1 MFGPNASLAPAIPA
15 ELTPLL
21 APQQNL
27 SKSTIPVKNAI
38 TTANAEFDK
47 LLNPTNPPPAPPV
60 QAARLSGLLKSLAT
74 AENLVSESMNHRKEL
89 IGALDKILATNREAL
104 AAEQAQF
111 DDLHARRANI
121 EAQKQEIELAILGGI
136 PSNVKEQSPGDRIS
150 GSPVPEPERPAVE
163 ALTPPHIQEHDD
175 FYGDSPRNGNDTGS
189 APITQPIFQQDRTFP
204 SAPGIE
210 MLSDLASHYHAV
222 PLNGSS
228 KKRKIDTND
237 DLPDLGA
244 DDGIDAD
251 VAEMLRKDSQS
262 A

>member
-1 MFGPNASLAPAIPA
+1 MFGANASLAAAIPA

-47 LLNPTNPPPAPPV
+47 LLDPTNPPPALPV

-89 IGALDKILATNREAL
+89 IGALDKILAANKEAL
-104 AAEQAQF
+104 AAEQAQ
-111 DDLHARRANI
+111 LNELNTRKANI
-121 EAQKQEIELAILGGI
+121 EAKKQEVELAILGGI
-136 PSNVKEQSPGDRIS
+136 PSNVKEQSPGDRMS
-150 GSPVPEPERPAVE
+150 GSPVPEPERPQVE
-163 ALTPPHIQEHDD
+163 ALTPPHVQEHDD
-175 FYGDSPRNGNDTGS
+175 FYRNSPGARNGNDT
-189 APITQPIFQQDRTFP
+189 APITQPVFQQQTFP

-228 KKRKIDTND
+228 KKRKIETND
-237 DLPDLGA
+237 GFPDLGT

-251 VAEMLRKDSQS
+251 VAEMLRKDSQ